1 MGWRGSIVVQ
11 RASVAL
17 LTLLFFACDERRRA
31 TYVTFAD
38 AERDRAVA
46 RGVVP
51 PCLEKAQ
58 SIDEEHDLDTN
69 EVWGRFV
76 FSASDAPAVKTALAP
91 AALPDAA
98 RIEIRQPMTINDW
111 PENFES
117 AITSGVSTCAVA
129 AYQCRSGGRFVILVN
144 WQTRSGFYARSAS

>member
-1 MGWRGSIVVQ
+1 MVQ
-11 RASVAL
+11 RASVVLFAL
-17 LTLLFFACDERRRA
+17 LFVGCDERRRA
-31 TYVTFAD
+31 TYITFAD

-58 SIDEEHDLDTN
+58 SIYEEHDLDTN

-76 FSASDAPAVKTALAP
+76 FSASNAAAVK
-91 AALPDAA
+91 AALGPAGSTDAA
-98 RIEIRQPMTINDW
+98 GIEIRPSPTISDW

-117 AITSGVSTCAVA
+117 AISSGVPDTSAVSA
-129 AYQCRSGGRFVILVN
+129 HRCRSGGRFVILVN
-144 WQTRSGFYARSAS
+144 WQTRSGFFARAAS